1 MKVITITSFKGGVG
15 KSVTAIHLATYFCDT
30 YKVLLVDED
39 QNQTAQLWASH
50 GNLPFSVVDS
60 DGIFKQLEGHD
71 LVIRDKQA
79 NKADNDIADLS
90 KGADLLILPCIPD
103 LVSIRPV
110 LETAKQVS
118 PDINY
123 RVLITIAP
131 PAPNKD
137 AQILRDDL
145 KANDVPV
152 FNTTI
157 RRSIGYSKAA
167 IEGVP
172 IRDIKDTR
180 ARLGWR
186 DYQNLGKEIEEILG

>member
-39 QNQTAQLWASH
+39 QNQTAQLWASQ
-50 GNLPFSVVDS
+50 GNLPFNVVDS

-110 LETAKQVS
+110 LDTAKQVS

-145 KANDVPV
+145 QANDVPV

-186 DYQNLGKEIEEILG
+186 DYQNLGREIEEILG

>member
-15 KSVTAIHLATYFCDT
+15 KSVTAIHLATYFCDA

-39 QNQTAQLWASH
+39 QNQTAQLWASQ
-50 GNLPFSVVDS
+50 GKLPFTVVDS

-118 PDINY
+118 SDITY

-131 PAPNKD
+131 PLPNRD

-145 KANDVPV
+145 KANNVPV
-152 FNTTI
+152 FNTSI

-167 IEGVP
+167 IDGVP
-172 IRDIKDTR
+172 IRDIKDSR
-180 ARLGWR
+180 ARIGWR

>member
-15 KSVTAIHLATYFCDT
+15 KSVTAIHLATHFCDT

-50 GNLPFSVVDS
+50 GNLPFSVVDP

-110 LETAKQVS
+110 LDTAKQVS

-180 ARLGWR
+180 ARQGWR
-186 DYQNLGKEIEEILG
+186 DYQNLGREIEEILG